1 MIKKLNL
8 TTKERYEL
16 IDITEEVEKLI
27 KESDIQDGLVIVF
40 TPHSTA
46 GIILTENEERLKRD
60 WIKFFEK
67 IISDFDFEHNKIDD
81 NAEAHI
87 LSGLLGQQRNIVI
100 EDGEL
105 LLGAWQRI
113 FLAEFDG
120 PRNREIIIKIIPALI
135 YAKVKP
141 KRV

>member
-120 PRNREIIIKIIPALI
+120 PRNRKIIIKIIPALI